1 MNAPSWESVRS
12 QHRAD
17 PATSHGIRA
26 APRDRRSSRAG
37 RRRHRAV
44 MAVQVGGKV
53 GAPNLTFGGRTLRP
67 MVVPVGR
74 QDSYATAGRVDRDD
88 GREGSSH

>member
-1 MNAPSWESVRS
+1 
-12 QHRAD
+12 
-17 PATSHGIRA
+17 
-26 APRDRRSSRAG
+26 
-37 RRRHRAV
+37 
-44 MAVQVGGKV
+44 
-53 GAPNLTFGGRTLRP
+53 